1 VIRTY
6 KATGI
11 NLKSMPIGE
20 ADRVLTVLTRE
31 FGLIRAV
38 APGVRKHRSKM
49 GGRSE
54 LFVVNELLIAKGRS
68 LDKITQAETLQSHPG
83 LSRNLGKLAAAQY
96 LAELAIATALDEQP
110 QEELF
115 CLLEEHLSRLERLP
129 DRAET
134 DSTDAAAALV
144 AHLAHGIFHLLA
156 LAGIAPQVQVCCAS
170 RRPLTPNFT
179 APDWKIGFSISSG
192 GTLSLSEFAN
202 LEAERQAETG
212 SFYRAASSSQTSGSK
227 PLTNIYINANELA
240 ALQQLASAELAAVGI
255 ADRAAWISV
264 ENILRQY
271 AQYHLGCAV
280 RSGSSIDTYLES
292 VEF

>member
-1 VIRTY
+1 MTRTY

-11 NLKSMPIGE
+11 NLKSAPMGE
-20 ADRVLTVLTRE
+20 SDRVLTILTRE

-38 APGVRKHRSKM
+38 APGVRKHRSTI

-68 LDKITQAETLQSHPG
+68 LDKITQADTVQSHPG

-96 LAELAIATALDEQP
+96 LAELAIASALSDEP

-115 CLLEEHLSRLERLP
+115 WLLGEHLSRLERLS
-129 DRAET
+129 DRTEIQ
-134 DSTDAAAALV
+134 SAAVLI

-156 LAGIAPQVQVCCAS
+156 LAGLAPQVQVCCAT
-170 RRPLTPNFT
+170 RHPLIPNFT
-179 APDWKIGFSISSG
+179 DPNWQTGFSIPSG
-192 GTLSLSEFAN
+192 GTFSLSELAN
-202 LEAERQAETG
+202 LEAELSSEIGSLYKSASRSRQTNG
-212 SFYRAASSSQTSGSK
+212 SQH
-227 PLTNIYINANELA
+227 LTNFEINAKELA
-240 ALQQLASAELAAVGI
+240 ALQQLASPELGEGI
-255 ADRAAWISV
+255 ADRTTWVSV

-271 AQYHLGCAV
+271 AQYHLGCTI

-292 VEF
+292 FEF